1 MAASP
6 SATATATAASLL
18 RPWSDLPPELLD
30 GAIAHLPFPADR
42 ARLRAVCR
50 GWHAA
55 ARLHMWQLSWLVL
68 ADGSFSTI
76 GDDGDADGYG
86 GVFFPRG
93 TIPGVP
99 EDATCVGST
108 GGWLA
113 LDRTSDAFRLTKI
126 VEQLRSGA
134 YDSYPRRGVEH
145 THSYLLHNPFSGET
159 VPLLELDSVIGHASE
174 GFEVH
179 KVPMRSSSPD
189 DVIAI
194 VTNSMKRNVILCR
207 PGKGTYILNYFR
219 VCDVAFLGEWLY
231 GMTPDEGLLAF
242 RLGEDEDGKPVV
254 TDGKRVI
261 KHPLPEG
268 KEDLWSWMDEDDDV
282 HDYDDNGDGDYDDN
296 GGDANDDRI
305 TNQEVQDIILYEHF
319 MLSDDEETGPY
330 TESPH
335 KGHAITIRK
344 LVMSQGG
351 ELLMVR
357 RLMQQPPFT
366 DFYTRE
372 VNIFKAD
379 LDEGK
384 WVLVDG
390 DALSQD
396 EALFLSL
403 AFCKSSHVFGDME
416 PGFIYFDDTDEVFD
430 TSTWT
435 SIPFIMPLQKDQ
447 LCKNWLT
454 WLFPPELVV

>member
-6 SATATATAASLL
+6 SATATAASLL
-18 RPWSDLPPELLD
+18 RPWSDLPPELL
-30 GAIAHLPFPADR
+30 GRAIAHLPFPTDR
-42 ARLRAVCR
+42 ARFRAICR
-50 GWHAA
+50 GWCAA
-55 ARLHMWQLSWLVL
+55 ARLHVWQLPWLVL
-68 ADGSFSTI
+68 ADGSFCTI

-86 GVFFPRG
+86 DGGIFFPRG

-99 EDATCVGST
+99 EDATCIGST

-113 LDRTSDAFRLTKI
+113 LDRTSDAFRRTKI
-126 VEQLRSGA
+126 ADKLRSGS
-134 YDSYPRRGVEH
+134 YDDGYPRRGVGH
-145 THSYLLHNPFSGET
+145 SHSYLLHNPFSGET
-159 VPLLELDSVIGHASE
+159 VPFPELDAVIGLASE
-174 GFEVH
+174 GFEVR
-179 KVPMRSSSPD
+179 KVLMRSSSPN
-189 DVIAI
+189 DVIAV
-194 VTNSMKRNVILCR
+194 VTNSMKRNVILCH

-242 RLGEDEDGKPVV
+242 RLSEDEDGKPVV

-268 KEDLWSWMDEDDDV
+268 KEDLWSWMDEDDDDV

-296 GGDANDDRI
+296 GNGGDAND
-305 TNQEVQDIILYEHF
+305 TGLPNQEVQDILYEHF
-319 MLSDDEETGPY
+319 MLSDDEEIGPH

-335 KGHAITIRK
+335 EGHAITIRK
-344 LVMSQGG
+344 LVTSRSG

-366 DFYTRE
+366 DSYTRE
-372 VNIFKAD
+372 VCIFKAD

-384 WVLVDG
+384 WVPVDG
-390 DALSQD
+390 DALTQD
-396 EALFLSL
+396 EALFLSQ
-403 AFCKSSHVFGDME
+403 AFCKSSRVFGDIE

-435 SIPFIMPLQKDQ
+435 SIMPLQRDQ
-447 LCKNWLT
+447 LCENWLT